1 MQFPWLSENQIEAS
15 ASRLLQRCVGSSGS
29 SERQIDL
36 EQIVIHLSETE
47 ELSYDDDANLGFENG
62 EPILGK
68 TQPLRGRILL
78 SRDLKSD
85 LDTGRA
91 RFTLAHELGHWVLHR
106 PLFVARAAE
115 LSLFGPTEQ
124 VPEVE
129 LVGLNR
135 SIFPDGRR
143 KVSSEEWQANRFA
156 VALLINS
163 EALRSEFVTR
173 YDAPIIPRCGGI
185 WQSRSTTLRAHSRLL
200 GAMGVNGYIPLKD
213 VFGLSGEAM
222 AIALESR
229 GYATDDAPL
238 I

>member
-1 MQFPWLSENQIEAS
+1 MHFPWLSENQIEAS
-15 ASRLLQRCVGSSGS
+15 AARLLQRCLGSSGS
-29 SERQIDL
+29 GDRQIDL

-47 ELSYDDDANLGFENG
+47 ELSYDDGANLGFENG
-62 EPILGK
+62 EPVLGK

-85 LDTGRA
+85 LDAGRA

-106 PLFVARAAE
+106 PLFIAHAAE

-124 VPEVE
+124 VPDVE
-129 LVGLNR
+129 LVGLSR
-135 SIFPDGRR
+135 SIFPEGRR
-143 KVSSEEWQANRFA
+143 NVSSEEWQANRFA

-173 YDAPIIPRCGGI
+173 YGTPIIPRCGGI

-200 GAMGVNGYIPLKD
+200 GAMAVNGYIPLKD